1 MAYTNYLY
9 IKTDWCVIQN
19 YYQTMSPVETIPV
32 AVLNCIDDYVEL
44 LYDDIPEKIKGSA
57 LILQLARNPDNL
69 MELARNEALLSALSR
84 VLREEWKR
92 SIELST
98 NIVYTFFCF
107 STYNEFH
114 PVIIQ
119 YKIGSLCM
127 DVIDY
132 ELKRYDQ
139 WKEKVEG
146 KKQVLTPDKNEL
158 PKSRIPEPKRRPK
171 SGTWA
176 VADVT
181 MQKSRSL
188 VSSYHED
195 LCSASDDF
203 LSKSDEEQLKRKL
216 KTLSKRQEQLLR
228 VAFYMLL
235 NIADNVKVEEK
246 MHKKDVVGLLIGAME
261 RHSNIDLLILIV
273 SFLQKLS
280 IFIENKNSM
289 ASRGTIEKL
298 SPLLDSSNADLV
310 NVTLKLLFNLT
321 FDTKLRNKMVK
332 IGLLPKF
339 IQFTSDDKH
348 INLAMKILYHLSMD
362 DRVKLMFTQ
371 SDCVKLLTDMLLL
384 NVGGEPIGNGSSA
397 GATDVLLALCI
408 NLAWCERAAN
418 QMAAE
423 GRLRELLARAFR
435 YRNAML
441 MKLVHNL
448 SHHSQNKALF
458 VEFVG
463 DIAGA
468 VTNGNASEE
477 FIVECLGTLSNILNP
492 NNNIDIHAVVERYNL
507 IPCIMK
513 ILDPDGS
520 HSAELVVEGV
530 ACAGA
535 LSADERAA
543 AALLRAGAAERLVA
557 LLRLRQADDDHVL
570 HTVFAFRQLLSHA
583 RTADYLVSRT
593 EAPAYLIDL
602 MQDKNA
608 EIRKMCDA
616 CLDIISQMQN
626 EWAVRIKVERFRC
639 HNGQWLSVV
648 ETLGAEGGAGDAN
661 DDLPPYLSAE
671 YLTSH
676 RLATSD
682 SQTSINDDS
691 DSFSGEVSTNGA
703 HSVNTLEKH
712 TDELLGTLETSLV
725 KSTEKAAF
733 NKDIN
738 IYA

>member
-1 MAYTNYLY
+1 
-9 IKTDWCVIQN
+9 
-19 YYQTMSPVETIPV
+19 MSPLESNTV
-32 AVLNCIDDYVEL
+32 AVLNHIDEYVEL
-44 LYDDIPEKIKGSA
+44 LYDDIPEKIKGSS

-69 MELARNEALLSALSR
+69 IELARNEALLSALSR

-107 STYNEFH
+107 STYLEFH

-146 KKQVLTPDKNEL
+146 KKQVLTPEKNEL

-176 VADVT
+176 VADVSL
-181 MQKSRSL
+181 QKTRSI

-195 LCSASDDF
+195 LCNASDEI
-203 LSKSDEEQLKRKL
+203 LSKNDEEQLRRKL

-246 MHKKDVVGLLIGAME
+246 MHKKDIVGLLIGAME

-280 IFIENKNSM
+280 IFIENKNAM
-289 ASRGTIEKL
+289 ASKGIIEKL
-298 SPLLDSSNADLV
+298 APLLDSPNADLV

-332 IGLLPKF
+332 MSLLPKF

-362 DRVKLMFTQ
+362 DRVKVLFTQ

-384 NVGGEPIGNGSSA
+384 NVNSDSSCDS
-397 GATDVLLALCI
+397 GPGTTDVLLALCV
-408 NLAWCERAAN
+408 NLAWCERAAQ
-418 QMAAE
+418 QMTSE

-435 YRNAML
+435 HRNAML
-441 MKLVHNL
+441 MKLVRNL
-448 SHHSQNKALF
+448 SHHPVNKPLY

-468 VTNGNASEE
+468 VTSDDASDE
-477 FIVECLGTLSNILNP
+477 FLIECLGTLSNILQS
-492 NNNIDIHAVVERYNL
+492 NNNIDIYAVVERYNL
-507 IPCIMK
+507 IPCILK
-513 ILDPDGS
+513 ILDPAAQRDP
-520 HSAELVVEGV
+520 ELVLECVVAAGTLGVE
-530 ACAGA
+530 
-535 LSADERAA
+535 ERAA
-543 AALLRAGAAERLVA
+543 AVLAADGGDALVA
-557 LLRLRQADDDHVL
+557 ALRQRQADDEHVL
-570 HTVFAFRQLLSHA
+570 QTVFAFRQLLSHPKA
-583 RTADYLVSRT
+583 
-593 EAPAYLIDL
+593 
-602 MQDKNA
+602 A
-608 EIRKMCDA
+608 EH
-616 CLDIISQMQN
+616 L
-626 EWAVRIKVERFRC
+626 VERFRC

-648 ETLGAEGGAGDAN
+648 ETLGAEGGAGDAA

-671 YLTSH
+671 YLTTH
-676 RLATSD
+676 RLTTSD
-682 SQTSINDDS
+682 SQISLNDDS
-691 DSFSGEVSTNGA
+691 DSFTGEADSNRA
-703 HSVNTLEKH
+703 HSRNTQNGH
-712 TDELLGTLETSLV
+712 ADELLGLSDSLSGKTLEDDAQFTKSLD
-725 KSTEKAAF
+725 SFT
-733 NKDIN
+733 
-738 IYA
+738 

>member
-1 MAYTNYLY
+1 
-9 IKTDWCVIQN
+9 
-19 YYQTMSPVETIPV
+19 MSPVESVPV

-69 MELARNEALLSALSR
+69 IELARNEALLSALSR

-146 KKQVLTPDKNEL
+146 KKPVLTPDKNEL

-195 LCSASDDF
+195 LCSASDEF

-246 MHKKDVVGLLIGAME
+246 MHKKDIVGLLIGAME
-261 RHSNIDLLILIV
+261 RHTNIDLLILIV

-280 IFIENKNSM
+280 IFVENKNSM
-289 ASRGTIEKL
+289 ATRGIIEKL
-298 SPLLDSSNADLV
+298 APLMDSSNADLV

-384 NVGGEPIGNGSSA
+384 NVGSESCGGA

-435 YRNAML
+435 HKNAML

-448 SHHSQNKALF
+448 SHHSQNKSFF

-468 VTNGNASEE
+468 VTNGDASED
-477 FIVECLGTLSNILNP
+477 FMVECLGTLSNILNP

-513 ILDPDGS
+513 ILDPEGGS
-520 HSAELVVEGV
+520 GAAAVLAGVVV
-530 ACAGA
+530 AGA

-543 AALLRAGAAERLVA
+543 AALLRAGAADALVA

-570 HTVFAFRQLLSHA
+570 QTVFAFRQLLSHP

-608 EIRKMCDA
+608 EIRKMCDT

-648 ETLGAEGGAGDAN
+648 ETLGAEGGTGDAA

-671 YLTSH
+671 YLTTH
-676 RLATSD
+676 RLTTSD
-682 SQTSINDDS
+682 SQTSLNDDS
-691 DSFSGEVSTNGA
+691 DSFSGEVSMHRAN
-703 HSVNTLEKH
+703 SRNTLDKH
-712 TDELLGTLETSLV
+712 SDELLGSLESSLV
-725 KSTEKAAF
+725 KSTEKDAF
-733 NKDIN
+733 TKDIN

>member
-1 MAYTNYLY
+1 
-9 IKTDWCVIQN
+9 
-19 YYQTMSPVETIPV
+19 MSPVESGPV
-32 AVLNCIDDYVEL
+32 AVLHHVDDYVEL

-69 MELARNEALLSALSR
+69 LELARNEALLSALSR

-146 KKQVLTPDKNEL
+146 KKSILTPDKSEL

-176 VADVT
+176 VADVNL
-181 MQKSRSL
+181 QKSRSL
-188 VSSYHED
+188 VSSYHEE
-195 LCSASDDF
+195 LCSASDEC

-246 MHKKDVVGLLIGAME
+246 MHKKEIVGLLIGAME

-280 IFIENKNSM
+280 IFVENKNSM
-289 ASRGTIEKL
+289 ASRAIIEKL
-298 SPLLDSSNADLV
+298 APLLDSSNADLV

-321 FDTKLRNKMVK
+321 FDTKLRNKMIK
-332 IGLLPKF
+332 LGLLPKF
-339 IQFTSDDKH
+339 VQFTSDEKH

-362 DRVKLMFTQ
+362 DRVKIMFTQ

-384 NVGGEPIGNGSSA
+384 NVNAESGGS
-397 GATDVLLALCI
+397 TDVLLALCV
-408 NLAWCERAAN
+408 NLAWCERAAH

-435 YRNAML
+435 YCNSVL
-441 MKLVHNL
+441 MKLVRNL
-448 SHHSQNKALF
+448 SHHPQNKPLF
-458 VEFVG
+458 LEFVG

-468 VTNGNASEE
+468 VTSGETSEE
-477 FIVECLGTLSNILNP
+477 FHIECMGTLSNILNP
-492 NNNIDIHAVVERYNL
+492 ENIDIYAVVERYNL

-513 ILDPDGS
+513 ILDPESGS
-520 HSAELVVEGV
+520 SEELLLEGV
-530 ACAGA
+530 VMAGAVAAESRAAGA
-535 LSADERAA
+535 LV
-543 AALLRAGAAERLVA
+543 RAGAGPALVVA
-557 LLRLRQADDDHVL
+557 LRTHQADDEHVL
-570 HTVFAFRQLLSHA
+570 QTVFAFRQLLSHPKA
-583 RTADYLVSRT
+583 AEHLVSQT

-608 EIRKMCDA
+608 EIRKMCDS

-626 EWAVRIKVERFRC
+626 EWAARIKVERFRC

-648 ETLGAEGGAGDAN
+648 ETLGAEGGAGDAA

-671 YLTSH
+671 YLTTH

-691 DSFSGEVSTNGA
+691 DSLSGEVDLNRVEARNSSEEHKGELFTSTDG
-703 HSVNTLEKH
+703 SSGKLS
-712 TDELLGTLETSLV
+712 DIDGPTS
-725 KSTEKAAF
+725 
-733 NKDIN
+733 DIVLFT
-738 IYA
+738 

>member
-1 MAYTNYLY
+1 MIGVLKESLPRQVIKGIYTLLNFPVY
-9 IKTDWCVIQN
+9 VN
-19 YYQTMSPVETIPV
+19 YYDSRKTILDNCLTNSGPRFYQWVFQLPKFIKKKKQNIAMSPVESVPV
-32 AVLNCIDDYVEL
+32 AVLNHIDDYVEL

-69 MELARNEALLSALSR
+69 IELAKNEALLSALSR

-107 STYNEFH
+107 STYVEFH
-114 PVIIQ
+114 SVIIQ

-176 VADVT
+176 VADINL
-181 MQKSRSL
+181 QKTRSV

-195 LCSASDDF
+195 LCNASDEF
-203 LSKSDEEQLKRKL
+203 LSKSDEEQMKRKL

-246 MHKKDVVGLLIGAME
+246 MHKKDIVGLLIGAME

-280 IFIENKNSM
+280 IFVENKNAM
-289 ASRGTIEKL
+289 ASKGIIEKL
-298 SPLLDSSNADLV
+298 APLLDSPNADLV

-332 IGLLPKF
+332 INLLPKF

-362 DRVKLMFTQ
+362 DRVKQMFTQ

-384 NVGGEPIGNGSSA
+384 NVNSEACADAST
-397 GATDVLLALCI
+397 TDVLLALCV
-408 NLAWCERAAN
+408 NLAWSERAAR
-418 QMAAE
+418 QMAGE
-423 GRLRELLARAFR
+423 GRLRELLARASATAR
-435 YRNAML
+435 RA
-441 MKLVHNL
+441 HE
-448 SHHSQNKALF
+448 AR
-458 VEFVG
+458 

-468 VTNGNASEE
+468 VTSNEAPEE
-477 FIVECLGTLSNILNP
+477 FVIECMGTLSNILHV
-492 NNNIDIHAVVERYNL
+492 NNNIDIFAVVE
-507 IPCIMK
+507 K
-513 ILDPDGS
+513 IQPNT
-520 HSAELVVEGV
+520 
-530 ACAGA
+530 
-535 LSADERAA
+535 
-543 AALLRAGAAERLVA
+543 
-557 LLRLRQADDDHVL
+557 L
-570 HTVFAFRQLLSHA
+570 HT
-583 RTADYLVSRT
+583 
-593 EAPAYLIDL
+593 
-602 MQDKNA
+602 QDSGP
-608 EIRKMCDA
+608 R
-616 CLDIISQMQN
+616 N
-626 EWAVRIKVERFRC
+626 ETQIGVRE
-639 HNGQWLSVV
+639 Q
-648 ETLGAEGGAGDAN
+648 
-661 DDLPPYLSAE
+661 
-671 YLTSH
+671 
-676 RLATSD
+676 
-682 SQTSINDDS
+682 
-691 DSFSGEVSTNGA
+691 
-703 HSVNTLEKH
+703 
-712 TDELLGTLETSLV
+712 
-725 KSTEKAAF
+725 
-733 NKDIN
+733 
-738 IYA
+738 

>member
-1 MAYTNYLY
+1 
-9 IKTDWCVIQN
+9 
-19 YYQTMSPVETIPV
+19 MSPIESVPM
-32 AVLNCIDDYVEL
+32 AVLHCVDDYVEL

-69 MELARNEALLSALSR
+69 IELARNEALLSALSR

-146 KKQVLTPDKNEL
+146 KKQIVTPDKNEL

-176 VADVT
+176 VADVN
-181 MQKSRSL
+181 MQKTRSL

-195 LCSASDDF
+195 LCSASDEC
-203 LSKSDEEQLKRKL
+203 LSKNDEEQMKRKL

-246 MHKKDVVGLLIGAME
+246 MHKKDIVGLLMGAME

-280 IFIENKNSM
+280 IFVENKNSM
-289 ASRGTIEKL
+289 ASRGIIEKL

-321 FDTKLRNKMVK
+321 FDTKLRNKMIK

-348 INLAMKILYHLSMD
+348 INLSMKILYHLSMD
-362 DRVKLMFTQ
+362 DRVKMMFTQ

-384 NVGGEPIGNGSSA
+384 NVNAEPWSGGGNG
-397 GATDVLLALCI
+397 GTEVLVALCVNI
-408 NLAWCERAAN
+408 SWCARAAQ
-418 QMAAE
+418 QMSAE

-441 MKLVHNL
+441 MKLVRNL
-448 SHHSQNKALF
+448 SHHQHCKPLF

-468 VTNGNASEE
+468 VTNTDTNEE
-477 FIVECLGTLSNILNP
+477 FLVECMGTLSNILNP
-492 NNNIDIHAVVERYNL
+492 NNIDIYAVVERYNL

-513 ILDPDGS
+513 ILDPEG
-520 HSAELVVEGV
+520 AAPPELVLEGV
-530 ACAGA
+530 VMAGA
-535 LSADERAA
+535 LAAESGAA
-543 AALLRAGAAERLVA
+543 AALVRAGGGDALVA

-570 HTVFAFRQLLSHA
+570 QTVFAFRQLLAHPRA
-583 RTADYLVSRT
+583 ADHLVQRT

-608 EIRKMCDA
+608 EIRKMCDS

-626 EWAVRIKVERFRC
+626 DWAARIKVERFRC
-639 HNGQWLSVV
+639 HNGQWLAVV
-648 ETLGAEGGAGDAN
+648 ETLGAEGGEGAGGAGDAGAAADAA

-676 RLATSD
+676 RLTTSD
-682 SQTSINDDS
+682 SQTSLNDDS
-691 DSFSGEVSTNGA
+691 DSLS
-703 HSVNTLEKH
+703 
-712 TDELLGTLETSLV
+712 DEGDLHKV
-725 KSTEKAAF
+725 KE
-733 NKDIN
+733 N
-738 IYA
+738 IRHR

>member
-1 MAYTNYLY
+1 
-9 IKTDWCVIQN
+9 
-19 YYQTMSPVETIPV
+19 MSPVESVPV
-32 AVLNCIDDYVEL
+32 AVLNCVDDYVEL

-69 MELARNEALLSALSR
+69 IELARNEALLSALSR

-146 KKQVLTPDKNEL
+146 KKVLTPDKSEP

-176 VADVT
+176 VADVNL
-181 MQKSRSL
+181 QKSRSL

-195 LCSASDDF
+195 LCNASDEC
-203 LSKSDEEQLKRKL
+203 LSKNDEEQMKRKL

-246 MHKKDVVGLLIGAME
+246 MHKKDIVGLLIGAME
-261 RHSNIDLLILIV
+261 RHSNMDLLILIV

-280 IFIENKNSM
+280 IFVENKNSM
-289 ASRGTIEKL
+289 ASKGIIEKL
-298 SPLLDSSNADLV
+298 APLLDSANADLV

-321 FDTKLRNKMVK
+321 FDTKMRNKMVK

-362 DRVKLMFTQ
+362 DRFKLMFTQ

-384 NVGGEPIGNGSSA
+384 NVSSEA
-397 GATDVLLALCI
+397 GAVGAAGAEASSTEVLVALCV
-408 NLAWCERAAN
+408 NLAWCARAAAH
-418 QMAAE
+418 MAGE

-435 YRNAML
+435 RRSAVL
-441 MKLVHNL
+441 MKLVRNL
-448 SHHSQNKALF
+448 SHHNHNKPLF

-468 VTNGNASEE
+468 VTGGDASED
-477 FIVECLGTLSNILNP
+477 FVVECIGTLSNILTL
-492 NNNIDIHAVVERYNL
+492 NNNIDIYAVVERYNL

-513 ILDPDGS
+513 ILDPES
-520 HSAELVVEGV
+520 QSEPELVLEGV
-530 ACAGA
+530 VLCGTLAAERRCAEA
-535 LSADERAA
+535 LAA
-543 AALLRAGAAERLVA
+543 AAAGAALVA

-570 HTVFAFRQLLSHA
+570 QTAFAFRQMLAHPIA
-583 RTADYLVSRT
+583 AEYLVTKT

-602 MQDKNA
+602 MQDKNV
-608 EIRKMCDA
+608 EIRKMCDS

-626 EWAVRIKVERFRC
+626 DWAVRIKVERFRC

-648 ETLGAEGGAGDAN
+648 ETLGAEGGAADAA

-671 YLTSH
+671 YLTTH

-682 SQTSINDDS
+682 SQSSLNDDS
-691 DSFSGEVSTNGA
+691 DSFCGDVDVNRTN
-703 HSVNTLEKH
+703 SRNTDGNL
-712 TDELLGTLETSLV
+712 DELYGMTDSLSGKTTDNDTEFTSDLKV
-725 KSTEKAAF
+725 FA
-733 NKDIN
+733 
-738 IYA
+738 

>member
-1 MAYTNYLY
+1 
-9 IKTDWCVIQN
+9 
-19 YYQTMSPVETIPV
+19 MSPVESVPV

-69 MELARNEALLSALSR
+69 IELARN
-84 VLREEWKR
+84 
-92 SIELST
+92 
-98 NIVYTFFCF
+98 
-107 STYNEFH
+107 
-114 PVIIQ
+114 VIIQ

-146 KKQVLTPDKNEL
+146 KKQVVTPDKSEL

-176 VADVT
+176 VADVN

-195 LCSASDDF
+195 LCSASDEF
-203 LSKSDEEQLKRKL
+203 LSKSDEEQMKRKL

-246 MHKKDVVGLLIGAME
+246 MHKKDIVGLLIGAME

-280 IFIENKNSM
+280 IFVENKTSM
-289 ASRGTIEKL
+289 ASRGIVEKL
-298 SPLLDSSNADLV
+298 APLLDSSNADLV

-321 FDTKLRNKMVK
+321 FDTKLRNKMIK
-332 IGLLPKF
+332 LGLLPKF

-384 NVGGEPIGNGSSA
+384 NVNGESGNSSGGAGGAGSA
-397 GATDVLLALCI
+397 GTTDVLLALCI

-423 GRLRELLARAFR
+423 GRLRDLLARAFR
-435 YRNAML
+435 HRNAML
-441 MKLVHNL
+441 MKLVRNL
-448 SHHSQNKALF
+448 SHHTQNKGLF

-468 VTNGNASEE
+468 VTNSDASED
-477 FIVECLGTLSNILNP
+477 FIIECLGTLNNILNT
-492 NNNIDIHAVVERYNL
+492 NNNIDIYAVVERYNL
-507 IPCIMK
+507 IPRIMK
-513 ILDPDGS
+513 ILDPDIDRQHVS
-520 HSAELVVEGV
+520 EMQPEAIERCVAENAADAELVVEGV
-530 ACAGA
+530 VAAGA

-543 AALLRAGAAERLVA
+543 AALLRAGAAQALVA

-570 HTVFAFRQLLSHA
+570 QTVFAFRQLLSHPRA
-583 RTADYLVSRT
+583 ADYLVSRT

-608 EIRKMCDA
+608 EIRKMCDN

-626 EWAVRIKVERFRC
+626 EWAVRIK
-639 HNGQWLSVV
+639 
-648 ETLGAEGGAGDAN
+648 TLGAEGGTGDAA

-671 YLTSH
+671 YLTTH
-676 RLATSD
+676 RLTTSD
-682 SQTSINDDS
+682 SQTSLNDDS
-691 DSFSGEVSTNGA
+691 DSFSGEVSLDR
-703 HSVNTLEKH
+703 VNSRNNLDDRADDFYGG
-712 TDELLGTLETSLV
+712 TDTSSLV
-725 KSTEKAAF
+725 KSTEKDAF
-733 NKDIN
+733 SKDVDIL
-738 IYA
+738 A

>member
-1 MAYTNYLY
+1 
-9 IKTDWCVIQN
+9 
-19 YYQTMSPVETIPV
+19 MSPVESVPV

-69 MELARNEALLSALSR
+69 IDLARNEALLSALSR

-146 KKQVLTPDKNEL
+146 KKRVVTPDKNEP

-176 VADVT
+176 VADVN

-195 LCSASDDF
+195 LCSASDEF
-203 LSKSDEEQLKRKL
+203 SKSDEEQMKRKL

-235 NIADNVKVEEK
+235 NIADNIKVEEK
-246 MHKKDVVGLLIGAME
+246 MHKKDIVNLLIGAME

-280 IFIENKNSM
+280 IFVENKNSM
-289 ASRGTIEKL
+289 ASRGIVEKL
-298 SPLLDSSNADLV
+298 APLMDSSNADLV

-332 IGLLPKF
+332 LGLLPKF

-362 DRVKLMFTQ
+362 DRVKVMFTQ

-384 NVGGEPIGNGSSA
+384 NVNGESIGNNSNGNSA

-408 NLAWCERAAN
+408 NLAWCERAAA
-418 QMAAE
+418 QMSAE

-435 YRNAML
+435 HKNHML
-441 MKLVHNL
+441 MKLVRNL
-448 SHHSQNKALF
+448 SHHSNNIPLF

-468 VTNGNASEE
+468 VTNGDASEE
-477 FIVECLGTLSNILNP
+477 FTIECLGTLNNILSS
-492 NNNIDIHAVVERYNL
+492 NNNIDTYAVVERYNL

-513 ILDPDGS
+513 ILDPERAAP
-520 HSAELVVEGV
+520 AELVLEGV
-530 ACAGA
+530 VAAGA
-535 LSADERAA
+535 LSGSERAA
-543 AALLRAGAAERLVA
+543 GGLLRAGAAHALVA

-570 HTVFAFRQLLSHA
+570 HTVFAFRQLLSHPRA
-583 RTADYLVSRT
+583 AEYLVSRT

-602 MQDKNA
+602 MQDKNS
-608 EIRKMCDA
+608 EIRKMCDN

-626 EWAVRIKVERFRC
+626 EWAARIKLERFRC
-639 HNGQWLSVV
+639 HNGQWLTVV
-648 ETLGAEGGAGDAN
+648 ETLGAEGGTGDAT

-671 YLTSH
+671 YLTTH
-676 RLATSD
+676 RLTTSD
-682 SQTSINDDS
+682 SQTSLNEDS
-691 DSFSGEVSTNGA
+691 DSFSGEVSMHRANSRNA
-703 HSVNTLEKH
+703 L
-712 TDELLGTLETSLV
+712 DERAGDLFSATETSLL
-725 KSTEKAAF
+725 KSTENDVF
-733 NKDIN
+733 TKDIN
-738 IYA
+738 IFA

>member
-1 MAYTNYLY
+1 
-9 IKTDWCVIQN
+9 
-19 YYQTMSPVETIPV
+19 MSPVESVPV
-32 AVLNCIDDYVEL
+32 AVLGHVDDYVEL

-57 LILQLARNPDNL
+57 LILQLARNPENL
-69 MELARNEALLSALSR
+69 IELARNEALLSALSR

-107 STYNEFH
+107 STYIEFH
-114 PVIIQ
+114 SVIIQ

-146 KKQVLTPDKNEL
+146 KKPVLTPDKNEL

-176 VADVT
+176 VADVNI
-181 MQKSRSL
+181 QKTRSV

-195 LCSASDDF
+195 LCNASDEF
-203 LSKSDEEQLKRKL
+203 LSKNDEEQMKRKL

-280 IFIENKNSM
+280 IFVENKNAM
-289 ASRGTIEKL
+289 ATKGIIEKL
-298 SPLLDSSNADLV
+298 ALLLDSPNADLI

-332 IGLLPKF
+332 VNLLPKL

-348 INLAMKILYHLSMD
+348 INLAMKILYHLSLD
-362 DRVKLMFTQ
+362 DRVKVMFTQ

-384 NVGGEPIGNGSSA
+384 NVNSEVSCEGGPGT
-397 GATDVLLALCI
+397 TDVLLALCV
-408 NLAWCERAAN
+408 NLAWSERAAQ

-435 YRNAML
+435 HRNAML
-441 MKLVHNL
+441 MKLVRNL
-448 SHHSQNKALF
+448 SHHEQNKPLF

-463 DIAGA
+463 DIADA
-468 VTNGNASEE
+468 VTGGSAPEE
-477 FIVECLGTLSNILNP
+477 FVIECMGTLSNILTV
-492 NNNIDIHAVVERYNL
+492 NNNIDIFAVTERYSL
-507 IPCIMK
+507 VACVLRL
-513 ILDPDGS
+513 LDGD
-520 HSAELVVEGV
+520 AELALEAAV
-530 ACAGA
+530 AAGA
-535 LSADERAA
+535 LAADERAA
-543 AALLRAGAAERLVA
+543 AVLAARAGGALVDA
-557 LLRLRQADDDHVL
+557 LRRRQADDEHVL
-570 HTVFAFRQLLSHA
+570 QTVFAFRQLLSHPRA
-583 RTADYLVSRT
+583 AHCLVTRT

-626 EWAVRIKVERFRC
+626 DWAARIKVERFRC

-648 ETLGAEGGAGDAN
+648 ETLGAEGSAGDAP
-661 DDLPPYLSAE
+661 DDLPPYLSAA
-671 YLTSH
+671 YLTTH
-676 RLATSD
+676 RLTTTSSD
-682 SQTSINDDS
+682 SQISLNDDS
-691 DSFSGEVSTNGA
+691 DSFSGEVDFNRANSR
-703 HSVNTLEKH
+703 NTQDGQS
-712 TDELLGTLETSLV
+712 DELLGLSDSLSGKTSEDEPLFT
-725 KSTEKAAF
+725 KS
-733 NKDIN
+733 IN
-738 IYA
+738 VFA